1 MADDDEVGVLT
12 LLLLLLLLDESSL
25 STALF
30 TGVAEGD
37 ALEDEL
43 EPDDFGLQYPARRTF
58 LSPPDFLTWC
68 RRVLGRPLPPWADEA
83 PASRFAVRRCR

>member
-37 ALEDEL
+37 ALEDEPD
-43 EPDDFGLQYPARRTF
+43 EADDFGLQ
-58 LSPPDFLTWC
+58 
-68 RRVLGRPLPPWADEA
+68 
-83 PASRFAVRRCR
+83 